1 MRAQRIRP
9 SFVLV
14 GAGLALLAPV
24 GLALAWLPLRVGL
37 WAGRRLGDLL
47 WVAMPRRRAIALAN
61 LERAFGA
68 SLSAADRRRIGRRSF
83 GHFGMTVVETC
94 ALFFR
99 APSVLLARVTVDGLH
114 NLKAAASEGKG
125 VLALT
130 GHYGNW
136 ELLGFTPH
144 IYQFPSSVV
153 VRPLDQPATG
163 WLVDRLRSR
172 TGAEIISKRR
182 ALRDILEGLRG
193 GRMVGILLDQNAA
206 RSEGVFAPFF
216 GVSASTS
223 RSLAVISLRTGAP
236 VVPVFIRREA
246 GGRHLVEF
254 SPAVPPP
261 PDGSVESYTT
271 AFNQRIE
278 DVVRQAPEQW
288 FWMHDRWRTRPIGE
302 PRPPR

>member
-1 MRAQRIRP
+1 MSGPRIRP
-9 SFVLV
+9 SSILV
-14 GAGLALLAPV
+14 GAGLALLAPL
-24 GLALAWLPLRVGL
+24 GLLLAWLPLRVGL
-37 WAGRRLGDLL
+37 WVGRRIGDLL
-47 WVAMPRRRAIALAN
+47 WVVTPRRRGIALAN
-61 LERAFGA
+61 LERALGKT
-68 SLSAADRRRIGRRSF
+68 LSAAERRRIGRRSF
-83 GHFGMTVVETC
+83 GHFGMTMVETC

-99 APSVLLARVTVDGLH
+99 SPHVLLARVAVDGLH

-136 ELLGFTPH
+136 ELLAFTPH

-153 VRPLDQPATG
+153 VRPLDQPATR
-163 WLVDRLRSR
+163 WLVDRLRRR
-172 TGAEIISKRR
+172 TGAEIIAKRR
-182 ALRDILEGLRG
+182 ALRDIVEALRG
-193 GRMVGILLDQNAA
+193 GRLVGILLDQNAA

-216 GVSASTS
+216 GVPASTS

-246 GGRHLVEF
+246 GGRHLAEF
-254 SPAVPPP
+254 GPPVPPP
-261 PDGSVESYTT
+261 ADGSVEAYTA

-288 FWMHDRWRTRPIGE
+288 FWMHNRWRTRPPGE
-302 PRPPR
+302 PRLTR